1 MSDDRVVVLAGGPSF
16 EREVSLRS
24 GSRIA
29 EALDSAGWAVDR
41 LDLDESV
48 LSRLADDPP
57 QAVVLALHGKAGE
70 DGTVQ
75 SLLEL
80 LGIPYTGPDP
90 SASALVWDKAVCKGV
105 LSRGG
110 IDTPPW
116 VTITSDAI
124 RDLRASQVL
133 ASLPERLGG
142 SQVVKPARGGA
153 SMGVRLV
160 EAPFALND
168 ALLTA
173 LSYDSAAVIERHVA
187 GTEVAVAILD
197 GEALP
202 PVEVAPRH
210 GQYDF
215 EARYTPGAT
224 ELFAPA
230 RLDSGA
236 LERCRGAALR
246 AWELTGCRDIA
257 RADFIVDGA
266 GNPWMLELDTCPG
279 MTETSLVPT
288 AVTAAGL
295 SFEDFSER
303 LLRLAL
309 ERAQADRA
317 A

>member
-24 GSRIA
+24 GARIA
-29 EALDSAGWAVDR
+29 DALDSEGWVVDK
-41 LDLDESV
+41 LDLDE
-48 LSRLADDPP
+48 LLLGRLADDPP
-57 QAVVLALHGKAGE
+57 RAVVLALHGKAGE

-75 SLLEL
+75 SLLEM
-80 LGIPYTGPDP
+80 LGIAYTGPDP

-110 IDTPPW
+110 LDTPPW
-116 VTITSDAI
+116 VTVTSDAI

-133 ASLPERLGG
+133 ATLPEHLGDT
-142 SQVVKPARGGA
+142 QIVKPARGGA
-153 SMGVRLV
+153 SMGVRRV

-173 LSYDSAAVIERHVA
+173 LSYDNAALIERHVP
-187 GTEVAVAILD
+187 GTEVAVGVLD
-197 GEALP
+197 GEPLP
-202 PVEVAPRH
+202 PVEVAPKH
-210 GQYDF
+210 GHYDF

-230 RLDSGA
+230 RLA
-236 LERCRGAALR
+236 TETLERCQEAALR
-246 AWELTGCRDIA
+246 AWELTGSRDIA
-257 RADFIVDGA
+257 RADFIVDRDGR
-266 GNPWMLELDTCPG
+266 PWLLELDTCPG

-288 AVTAAGL
+288 AVAAAGW
-295 SFEDFSER
+295 SFERFCER
-303 LLRLAL
+303 LASLAL
-309 ERAQADRA
+309 ERGQAGRA